1 MLRTPVGDT
10 RLRILAWLREPD
22 RGERGATA
30 EAVAA
35 RFGLPRPVAVTHLRL
50 LTSLGLLCTARSTGR
65 LHYRRDE
72 VRIAQVA
79 RMLEKGW

>member
-10 RLRILAWLREPD
+10 RLRILAWLRGPE

-30 EAVAA
+30 DAVAA
-35 RFGLPRPVAVTHLRL
+35 RFGSPRPVAVTNLRL
-50 LTSLGLLCTARSTGR
+50 LTSLGLLRTAGSAGR

-72 VRIAQVA
+72 MRIVQVA

>member
-1 MLRTPVGDT
+1 MLKTPVGDT
-10 RLRILAWLREPD
+10 RLRILAWLRAPD

-30 EAVAA
+30 DAVAA
-35 RFGLPRPVAVTHLRL
+35 RFELPRPVVVTHLRL
-50 LTSLGLLCTARSTGR
+50 LTSLGMLRTASFAGR

>member
-10 RLRILAWLREPD
+10 RLRILAWLRD
-22 RGERGATA
+22 ADLGEHGVTTD
-30 EAVAA
+30 AVAT
-35 RFGLPRPVAVTHLRL
+35 RFGLTPEAAVTHLRL
-50 LTSLGLLCTARSTGR
+50 LTSLGMVREARSAGR

-79 RMLEKGW
+79 RMFEKGW